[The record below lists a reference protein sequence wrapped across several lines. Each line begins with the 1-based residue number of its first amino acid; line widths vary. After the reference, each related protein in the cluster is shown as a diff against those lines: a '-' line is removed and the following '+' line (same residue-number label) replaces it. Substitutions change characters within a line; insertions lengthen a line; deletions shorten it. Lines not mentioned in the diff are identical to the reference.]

1 MLLFLAI
8 LLGLPS
14 FVGVLYLLL
23 ALRTRG
29 KKAMTADVE
38 TAAAEDDPTKVN
50 RLKKGNRVP
59 IQDNLHV
66 ILDSDDDEELTIT
79 IKDTNTALLPVLSDS
94 SDSDDE
100 ELMLR
105 HGVFSI

>member
-1 MLLFLAI
+1 
-8 LLGLPS
+8 
-14 FVGVLYLLL
+14 
-23 ALRTRG
+23 
-29 KKAMTADVE
+29 MTADEE
-38 TAAAEDDPTKVN
+38 TAAAEDGPTKVN

-66 ILDSDDDEELTIT
+66 ILDSDDGEELTIT

>member
-38 TAAAEDDPTKVN
+38 TAAEDDPTKVN

-66 ILDSDDDEELTIT
+66 ILDSDDGEELTIT
-79 IKDTNTALLPVLSDS
+79 IKDPNTALLLAEDS

-100 ELMLR
+100 ELMPH

>member
-1 MLLFLAI
+1 
-8 LLGLPS
+8 
-14 FVGVLYLLL
+14 
-23 ALRTRG
+23 
-29 KKAMTADVE
+29 MTADEE
-38 TAAAEDDPTKVN
+38 TAAAEDGPTKVN
-50 RLKKGNRVP
+50 RLKEGNRVP

-66 ILDSDDDEELTIT
+66 ILDSDEELPIT
-79 IKDTNTALLPVLSDS
+79 ALTPTNTALLLAEHS

>member
-1 MLLFLAI
+1 
-8 LLGLPS
+8 
-14 FVGVLYLLL
+14 
-23 ALRTRG
+23 
-29 KKAMTADVE
+29 MTADEE

-66 ILDSDDDEELTIT
+66 IVDSEDGEELTIT